1 MELTSKV
8 DLDKIKNE
16 FHEVDFHPL
25 EAKPKEKYTYSVYYK
40 HLKHTLNTYLRK
52 PIKKSFTSNSKK
64 LVITV
69 TKANDK
75 TIDSVYPKYRTEADW
90 RENTE
95 AILSQA
101 VDKMFSGNANK
112 PVKPVIC
119 RNNKHELNKHEL
131 VPYYKTRDFR
141 KKIA

>member
-1 MELTSKV
+1 M
-8 DLDKIKNE
+8 
-16 FHEVDFHPL
+16 
-25 EAKPKEKYTYSVYYK
+25 
-40 HLKHTLNTYLRK
+40 
-52 PIKKSFTSNSKK
+52 
-64 LVITV
+64 

-75 TIDSVYPKYRTEADW
+75 TIESAYPKYRTEADW

-101 VDKMFSGNANK
+101 VDNMFSSNRPMKSG
-112 PVKPVIC
+112 IL

-141 KKIA
+141 KKIAQLYVPVL

>member
-1 MELTSKV
+1 M
-8 DLDKIKNE
+8 
-16 FHEVDFHPL
+16 
-25 EAKPKEKYTYSVYYK
+25 YSVYYL
-40 HLKHTLNTYLRK
+40 HLRHTMNTYLRK
-52 PIKKSFTSNSKK
+52 PIKKAFTSNSKK

-101 VDKMFSGNANK
+101 VDKMFSGN
-112 PVKPVIC
+112 
-119 RNNKHELNKHEL
+119 E
-131 VPYYKTRDFR
+131 
-141 KKIA
+141 